1 MRTMS
6 AFLVLSLY
14 VSSAFGGET
23 ETISSESAY
32 AHVGDYAT
40 VCGTVAS
47 AKYATAS
54 RGQPTFLDFGRPY
67 PYENF
72 VAVIWGTA
80 RPVFGEPEVT
90 YLGRSV
96 CVSGMITKY
105 RGKPDMILSNPNQIT
120 AE

>member
-1 MRTMS
+1 MRTLS
-6 AFLVLSLY
+6 AFIVLLVY
-14 VSSAFGGET
+14 VSLAFGGET

-47 AKYATAS
+47 AKYAVAS
-54 RGQPTFLDFGRPY
+54 RGQPTFLDFDRPY
-67 PYENF
+67 PNETF

-80 RPVFGEPEVT
+80 RPAFGEPEVT

-96 CVSGMITKY
+96 CISGTITKY
-105 RGKPDMILSNPNQIT
+105 RGKPEMILSNPKQLT
-120 AE
+120 AQ